1 MEGGGGGG
9 ERTNVEHLG
18 AGPHAAT
25 ADHLFD
31 QAHLRIFL
39 GLVSLHPVP
48 VVDVSAEKYFNSKI
62 VILHYKSKNIESQR
76 AART

>member
-1 MEGGGGGG
+1 MEGGGG
-9 ERTNVEHLG
+9 ELTYVEHLG

-39 GLVSLHPVP
+39 GLVSLHPVA
-48 VVDVSAEKYFNSKI
+48 VVDVSAVKLLNYKI
-62 VILHYKSKNIESQR
+62 VILHCK
-76 AART
+76 